1 MSSPQ
6 TAPQVPTP
14 DQVVAQA
21 ALGYVVSSCLSAAM
35 KLRVPDLIGEGSVAL
50 SDLASKAG
58 AVPERLFR
66 VLRVLESVGIVQQD
80 APKSYRLTAAGA
92 ILRSDAP
99 GSMAKM
105 AEWIADP
112 LHFEVHTQ
120 FVKSLQS
127 EATTFDIVKGE
138 PVFQWMSRP
147 ENGETA
153 QLFYDTMTEFSR
165 VCIPAM
171 LEAYD
176 FGQFKTIADVG
187 GGHGAMLREMMKKH
201 HQLNGFVADMPSVLQ
216 AAEAAISADGL
227 AERCRALPCDFFKS
241 VPAGADA
248 YFLKFIIHDWNDE
261 QSVCILRNIRQV
273 IPAHGKVILAET
285 VLDDTPQTQFGRL
298 LDIEMMTFPGG
309 KERTEAE
316 FASIFEQSGFRLSR
330 IIPTKS
336 PLNLIEAVPV

>member
-1 MSSPQ
+1 
-6 TAPQVPTP
+6 
-14 DQVVAQA
+14 
-21 ALGYVVSSCLSAAM
+21 M
-35 KLRVPDLIGEGSVAL
+35 KLRIPDLMGERSV
-50 SDLASKAG
+50 DLEELATKSG

-80 APKSYRLTAAGA
+80 APKSYRLTSAGA
-92 ILRSDAP
+92 ILRSDVP

-112 LHFEVHTQ
+112 LHFEVHAQ
-120 FVKSLQS
+120 FVKSVQA
-127 EATTFDIVKGE
+127 EVTTFDVVKGE
-138 PVFQWMSRP
+138 PVFQWMAQP
-147 ENGETA
+147 ENNATA
-153 QLFYDTMTEFSR
+153 KLFYDTMTEFSN

-201 HQLNGFVADMPSVLQ
+201 PHVNGFVADMPSVMQ
-216 AAEAAISADGL
+216 GAESAISDDGL
-227 AERCRALPCDFFKS
+227 STRCRALPCDFFKS

-273 IPAHGKVILAET
+273 VPANGKVILAES

-298 LDIEMMTFPGG
+298 LDIEMMAFPGG

-316 FASIFEQSGFRLSR
+316 FAALFEQSGFRLSQVV
-330 IIPTKS
+330 PTKS
-336 PLNLIEAVPV
+336 PLSLIEAVPV